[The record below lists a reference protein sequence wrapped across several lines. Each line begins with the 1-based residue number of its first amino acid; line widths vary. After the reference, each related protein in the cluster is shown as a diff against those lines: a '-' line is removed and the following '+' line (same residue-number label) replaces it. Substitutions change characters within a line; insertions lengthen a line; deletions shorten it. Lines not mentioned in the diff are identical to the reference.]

1 MTRRG
6 TLDELVAMLRPG
18 MNVFVPGTSGESLG
32 FFAAL
37 RRRPEMA
44 AGVRFICVQFPG
56 MNESDFTALHPQ
68 ALQRAYFAQPHL
80 RAPMREG
87 RVDLMPLDYPGIWRD
102 LQTLRIDLA
111 IAHVGAPDE
120 GGRMSLGICYDFL
133 PAVWGRAGMRAAH
146 VNPALPRTAGSF
158 SLAAD
163 ACDLLCVEEAPLV
176 TRRSGEP
183 GAELTE
189 IGHRVASLVRDG
201 DTLQLGIG
209 KMQSAVVRALR
220 SHRRLRL
227 HSGMVTEEIVTLL
240 DVGAIRGPGS
250 VVAGVALGDDSFYRR
265 LSEDASFT
273 FRSVDE
279 THDVDRIARIPGFVA
294 INAALEVDLFGQV
307 NSDCLD
313 GQLQAGVGGMPPFVA
328 GARRSPG
335 GRAIFCLNATAA
347 KGTVSRIVPKLGAG
361 SAVGVPRHAVDAI
374 VTEYGVAE
382 LAPLPVHRRAER
394 LIELAAPTFRADLAR
409 EWATL
414 MARL

>member
-1 MTRRG
+1 MHCAALPLRTGNDPPGHARRAG
-6 TLDELVAMLRPG
+6 RDAAAGHERVCARNLGR
-18 MNVFVPGTSGESLG
+18 VPGIFRGAAAASGDGGRRALHVRAVSRHERKRLHR
-32 FFAAL
+32 AAPPGIAAGL
-37 RRRPEMA
+37 LRTAASACADAGGAGRFDAARLPRNLARPANSAYRSCHRARGRAGRRRPHE
-44 AGVRFICVQFPG
+44 PW
-56 MNESDFTALHPQ
+56 
-68 ALQRAYFAQPHL
+68 HL
-80 RAPMREG
+80 
-87 RVDLMPLDYPGIWRD
+87 
-102 LQTLRIDLA
+102 LR
-111 IAHVGAPDE
+111 
-120 GGRMSLGICYDFL
+120 L
-133 PAVWGRAGMRAAH
+133 PA
-146 VNPALPRTAGSF
+146 
-158 SLAAD
+158 
-163 ACDLLCVEEAPLV
+163 
-176 TRRSGEP
+176 RRVGQGGHAP
-183 GAELTE
+183 GAQLTE

-227 HSGMVTEEIVTLL
+227 HSGMVTEEIVNLL

-250 VVAGVALGDDSFYRR
+250 VVAGVALGDDAFYRR

-279 THDVDRIARIPGFVA
+279 THDVDRIAGIPGFVA
-294 INAALEVDLFGQV
+294 VNAALEVDLFGQV

-313 GQLQAGVGGMPPFVA
+313 GQLQADVGGMPPFVA

-347 KGTVSRIVPKLGAG
+347 RGTASRIVPKLGAG

-394 LIELAAPTFRADLAR
+394 LIELAAPSFRADLAR